1 MEASLGKTFFLVD
14 RGRRYEDLTF
24 FFDSLL
30 TLILQPLFKVPLS
43 NTNGCHV
50 ILFSGLLLKVSLA

>member
-1 MEASLGKTFFLVD
+1 MKILLFP
-14 RGRRYEDLTF
+14 
-24 FFDSLL
+24 FDSLL